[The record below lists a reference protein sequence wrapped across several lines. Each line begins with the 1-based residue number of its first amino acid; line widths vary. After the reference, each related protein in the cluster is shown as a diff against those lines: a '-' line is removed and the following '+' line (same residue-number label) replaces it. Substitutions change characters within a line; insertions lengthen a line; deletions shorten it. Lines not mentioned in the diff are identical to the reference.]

1 MRTSKPLK
9 THFLDV
15 FFGPKRKFFSLN
27 MPFLL
32 LQHVALLIVWLF
44 CEFEGHRS
52 HTVKNQSVLV
62 QTLKPQKNRLPLPFF
77 QPKTQFF
84 FLIKVASFL
93 FQNLLHPIGW
103 LPCDFERPYS
113 NTVKIRIVLVRTWIP
128 QNTTFLHFL
137 AQNPTLAAE
146 SSLFRFWYTLYA
158 KVGSYPVNLSLT
170 GAIQRNS
177 EMFSWSFPENPGKP
191 VF

>member
-1 MRTSKPLK
+1 MGSYWDIFRLVTAIHKNCEAFSWSFPENPEKHIFFP
-9 THFLDV
+9 H
-15 FFGPKRKFFSLN
+15 FFGPECNFLQSNLK
-27 MPFLL
+27 FLL
-32 LQHVALLIVWLF
+32 FDH
-44 CEFEGHRS
+44 
-52 HTVKNQSVLV
+52 QSVLV
-62 QTLKPQKNRLPLPFF
+62 QTLKRQENSLPLPFSSLK
-77 QPKTQFF
+77 PNF

-93 FQNLLHPIGW
+93 FRNLVHPIGW
-103 LPCDFERPYS
+103 LPCDFERPCS
-113 NTVKIRIVLVRTWIP
+113 NTVKNRIVLVRTWIP
-128 QNTTFLHFL
+128 QNTTFLPSL

-170 GAIQRNS
+170 GAIQRNC

>member
-1 MRTSKPLK
+1 MFFWSETQVLFPKHAFFIVATRCTSDCMVVLWVWGSSESCSKK
-9 THFLDV
+9 
-15 FFGPKRKFFSLN
+15 PKRSS
-27 MPFLL
+27 
-32 LQHVALLIVWLF
+32 AD
-44 CEFEGHRS
+44 FE
-52 HTVKNQSVLV
+52 TAK
-62 QTLKPQKNRLPLPFF
+62 KPPSFAVF

-93 FQNLLHPIGW
+93 FQNLVHPIGW

-137 AQNPTLAAE
+137 AENPTLAAE
-146 SSLFRFWYTLYA
+146 SSLFRFWYTSYD

-170 GAIQRNS
+170 GAIQRNC
-177 EMFSWSFPENPGKP
+177 EMFSRSFPENPGKP